1 MCVCM
6 CIHTHTHTHTYIYSR
21 GRSFKKAEGQQ
32 DSLARKGAKV
42 LVAKLD
48 NLSPGLASLVP
59 EPACWK
65 ESTDSYKV
73 LTAVCSAVVF
83 TLAVCLLQ

>member
-1 MCVCM
+1 MYACVYTH
-6 CIHTHTHTHTYIYSR
+6 IHTYTLEGDHL
-21 GRSFKKAEGQQ
+21 KAEGQQ

-42 LVAKLD
+42 LVARLD
-48 NLSPGLASLVP
+48 NLSPGLASLIP
-59 EPACWK
+59 EPTCWK

-73 LTAVCSAVVF
+73 LSNCRVCSGVVF